1 MTNRKIADIVE
12 DKKFLVLPEH
22 QTVQEACRCM
32 WEWRIG
38 AVLVLNNQQRLAGI
52 FTGRDAVRT
61 LAEGRKA
68 EETTLSQAMTADP
81 VTISPENHAID
92 ALHEMSN
99 YGFRGKRQDFRPRLA
114 KRFPGDGDRPTGRRN
129 SPVGMPPLIS
139 AWLRAKRTSGKHGP
153 RPLIELVDGA

>member
-1 MTNRKIADIVE
+1 MTNRKIADIVK

-38 AVLVLNNQQRLAGI
+38 AVLVLDNQQGLAGI

-99 YGFRGKRQDFRPRLA
+99 HGFRHL
-114 KRFPGDGDRPTGRRN
+114 
-129 SPVGMPPLIS
+129 PVV
-139 AWLRAKRTSGKHGP
+139 ASGKICG
-153 RPLIELVDGA
+153 LVARSDFLGMEVDRLDEEIHLSECLR

>member
-1 MTNRKIADIVE
+1 MTNRKIADIVK

-38 AVLVLNNQQRLAGI
+38 AVLVLDNQQRLAGI

-81 VTISPENHAID
+81 VTIGPESHAID

-99 YGFRGKRQDFRPRLA
+99 HGFRHLPVVASGNICGIVARSDFLGMEVDRL
-114 KRFPGDGDRPTGRRN
+114 DEEIHL
-129 SPVGMPPLIS
+129 SEC
-139 AWLRAKRTSGKHGP
+139 LR
-153 RPLIELVDGA
+153 

>member
-1 MTNRKIADIVE
+1 MTNRKIADIVK

-32 WEWRIG
+32 WEWHSG
-38 AVLVLNNQQRLAGI
+38 AVLVLDNQQRLAGI
-52 FTGRDAVRT
+52 FTGRDAVRA

-68 EETTLSQAMTADP
+68 EETTLAQAMTADP
-81 VTISPENHAID
+81 VTISPQNHVID

-99 YGFRGKRQDFRPRLA
+99 HGSSSSRGKRQDLRPRLA

-129 SPVGMPPLIS
+129 SSFGMLPL
-139 AWLRAKRTSGKHGP
+139 R
-153 RPLIELVDGA
+153 E